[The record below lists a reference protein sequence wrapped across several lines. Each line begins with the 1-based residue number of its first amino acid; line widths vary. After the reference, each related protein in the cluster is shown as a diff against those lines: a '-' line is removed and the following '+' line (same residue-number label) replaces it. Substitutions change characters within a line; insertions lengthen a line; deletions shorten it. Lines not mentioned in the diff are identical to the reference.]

1 MKFSIWLENR
11 SIENLKKTVL
21 VALFPTLD
29 PHQQEENL
37 VLTMDTLDQDLIE
50 NMLENGNVKEYLGD
64 RNPHQFLQSKKG
76 ITVQQFVDW
85 LVGGQAAAV

>member
-11 SIENLKKTVL
+11 GLYSLKKTIL

-29 PHQQEENL
+29 SHQQEDNL
-37 VLTMDTLDQDLIE
+37 VLTMDTLDQDLID
-50 NMLENGNVKEYLGD
+50 NMLDNGNVREYLHD

-76 ITVQQFVDW
+76 ITVQQFIDW
-85 LVGGQAAAV
+85 LAGGQAATA